1 MGEAEKEPPV
11 KIVIVDKISALV
23 SAAFGLV
30 AALAWN
36 EAIKAVFK
44 EIFGTAE
51 AVIPMIIYAVVV
63 TVVAVIATIV
73 VARALGKMR
82 KNIE

>member
-1 MGEAEKEPPV
+1 MTDTEKEPPV
-11 KIVIVDKISALV
+11 KIVIVDKISALI

-51 AVIPMIIYAVVV
+51 AVIPMIIYAVIV
-63 TVVAVIATIV
+63 TIAAVIATIV
-73 VARALGKMR
+73 VARALGKM
-82 KNIE
+82 KKAIE

>member
-1 MGEAEKEPPV
+1 MSEPEKEPPV
-11 KIVIVDKISALV
+11 KIVIVDKISALI

-44 EIFGTAE
+44 EIFGTAD
-51 AVIPMIIYAVVV
+51 AVVPMLIYAVVV
-63 TVVAVIATIV
+63 TIAAVIATIV
-73 VARALGKMR
+73 VARALGIMK
-82 KNIE
+82 KKIE

>member
-1 MGEAEKEPPV
+1 MSEPEKEPPV
-11 KIVIVDKISALV
+11 KIVIVDKISALI

-44 EIFGTAE
+44 EVFGTAD
-51 AVIPMIIYAVVV
+51 AVVPMLIYAVVV
-63 TVVAVIATIV
+63 TIAAVIATIV
-73 VARALGKMR
+73 VARALGIMKKR
-82 KNIE
+82 IE